1 MTEVLHQ
8 TKTLPVVPSNGGCCG
23 GSVPAKNGGAQ
34 EDIKEMVKEYY
45 GNAVQKKAGC
55 CTKSSTGIGAAATVT
70 DLAGYQNDV
79 LAAIPQAAAESSFGC
94 GDPLA
99 FAGVK
104 EGETVLDLGSGAGID
119 CFIASKKVGPSGK
132 VIGLDMTPAMLEA
145 ARRNAKEGGYT
156 NVEFRKG
163 DAEDMPIESG
173 SVDWVISNCVIN
185 LAPDKQKVFAEINRV
200 LKPGGRISISDIVA
214 EGLPDFVRND
224 SSSYCGCVGGA
235 LPAADY
241 FSGLTQAGLVEVKA
255 ESRLDYSPEMIR
267 GFLLGD
273 ENLSARYGAIVE
285 ANPALL
291 ETVKVSSLKIVG
303 RKPLPEEQVAL
314 HIRAARVNDRAAIAQ
329 LLAHSGLPEAGLD
342 KAISD
347 AFVAEHNGYLLGVI
361 ALERYGSD
369 ALVRSFAVA
378 EGWRKRNA
386 GTQLWSALH
395 QHAKQSGIATFYLL
409 TTTIPELARRAGFE
423 TIAREDVPAA
433 VRKSAEFELAGCAT
447 AATMRLKI

>member
-1 MTEVLHQ
+1 MTETLNQ
-8 TKTLPVVPSNGGCCG
+8 SKALPVMPANSGCCG
-23 GSVPAKNGGAQ
+23 GSVPAKNGAEQ
-34 EDIKEMVKEYY
+34 DIKKMVKEYY
-45 GNAVQKKAGC
+45 GNAVQQKSGC
-55 CTKSSTGIGAAATVT
+55 CTKSSTGIGAVVSVP
-70 DLAGYQNDV
+70 DLAGYQSDV

-104 EGETVLDLGSGAGID
+104 PGETVLDLGSGAGID
-119 CFIASKKVGPSGK
+119 CFIAAQKVGPSGK

-163 DAEDMPIESG
+163 EAEDMPVESA

-185 LAPDKQKVFAEINRV
+185 LSPDKQKVFAEINRV

-214 EGLPDFVRND
+214 DALPDFVRND
-224 SSSYCGCVGGA
+224 ASSYCGCVGGA

-273 ENLSARYGAIVE
+273 ENLRARYGALVE

-291 ETVKVSSLKIVG
+291 ETVKLSSLKIVG
-303 RKPLPEEQVAL
+303 RKPVREEHVAFNV
-314 HIRAARVNDRAAIAQ
+314 RATHTEDRAAIAS
-329 LLAHSGLPEAGLD
+329 LLVASGLPETGLE
-342 KAISD
+342 KAFSD
-347 AFVAEHNGYLLGVI
+347 ALVAEHNGYLIGVI
-361 ALERYGSD
+361 AMERYDRD

-378 EGWRKRNA
+378 QGWRGRGLGK
-386 GTQLWSALH
+386 QLWSELH
-395 QHAKQSGIATFYLL
+395 KRAKQTGISAFYLL
-409 TTTIPELARRAGFE
+409 TTTIPELAGRAGFQQ
-423 TIAREDVPAA
+423 IAREDVPAA
-433 VRKSAEFELAGCAT
+433 VRKSVEFDLTSCAS
-447 AATMRLKI
+447 AATMRLAI

>member
-1 MTEVLHQ
+1 MTQTLNQ
-8 TKTLPVVPSNGGCCG
+8 TKPLPVVPTNGGCCG
-23 GSVPAKNGGAQ
+23 GSVPAKNNGGQ
-34 EDIKEMVKEYY
+34 EVKEMVKEYY
-45 GNAVQKKAGC
+45 GNAVQKKTGC
-55 CTKSSTGIGAAATVT
+55 CSKPSTGIGAAATVT
-70 DLAGYQNDV
+70 DLAGYRDDV

-119 CFIASKKVGPSGK
+119 CFIASQKVGPSGK
-132 VIGLDMTPAMLEA
+132 VIGLDMTPEMLAA

-163 DAEDMPIESG
+163 DAEDMPIESA

-214 EGLPDFVRND
+214 EGLPDFVLND

-235 LPAADY
+235 IPASEY
-241 FSGLTQAGLVEVKA
+241 FRGLTQAGLVEVKA

-303 RKPLPEEQVAL
+303 RKPLHDEQVAL
-314 HIRAARVNDRAAIAQ
+314 NIRAAHVEDRAAIAQ
-329 LLAHSGLPEAGLD
+329 VLAANGLPEAGLE
-342 KAISD
+342 KAMSD
-347 AFVAEHNGYLLGVI
+347 AFVAEHNGYLLGAI
-361 ALERYGSD
+361 AFERYGSD
-369 ALVRSFAVA
+369 ALVRSFVVA
-378 EGWRKRNA
+378 EGWRKRNV
-386 GTQLWSALH
+386 GSQLWSELRKR
-395 QHAKQSGIATFYLL
+395 AKQSGINTFYLL
-409 TTTIPELARRAGFE
+409 TTTIPELAKRAGFE
-423 TIAREDVPAA
+423 SIAREDVPAA

>member
-1 MTEVLHQ
+1 MTATLKQ
-8 TKTLPVVPSNGGCCG
+8 TKTLPVAPTNGGCCG
-23 GSVPAKNGGAQ
+23 GGVAVKNSGAQ

-45 GNAVQKKAGC
+45 GNAVQQKSGC
-55 CTKSSTGIGAAATVT
+55 CSKTPTGIGAAATVT
-70 DLAGYQNDV
+70 DLAGYQSDV

-104 EGETVLDLGSGAGID
+104 EDETVLDLGSGAGID
-119 CFIASKKVGPSGK
+119 CFIAAQKVGPSGK

-145 ARRNAKEGGYT
+145 ARRNAKAGGYT

-163 DAEDMPIESG
+163 DAEDMPIESA

-241 FSGLTQAGLVEVKA
+241 FRGLTQAGLVEVKA
-255 ESRLDYSPEMIR
+255 ESRLDYTPEMIR
-267 GFLLGD
+267 GFLVGD

-291 ETVKVSSLKIVG
+291 ETVKVASLKIVG
-303 RKPLPEEQVAL
+303 RKPLPEEQVDFNV
-314 HIRAARVNDRAAIAQ
+314 RAVRADDRSVISS
-329 LLAHSGLPEAGLD
+329 LLATSGLPEAGLE
-342 KAISD
+342 KALRD
-347 AFVAEHNGYLLGVI
+347 AFVAEHNDYPIGVI

-369 ALVRSFAVA
+369 ALVRSFTVA
-378 EGWRKRNA
+378 EGWRKRNV
-386 GTQLWSALH
+386 GTQLWSELH
-395 QHAKQSGIATFYLL
+395 KCAKQSGIATFYLL
-409 TTTIPELARRAGFE
+409 TTTIPDLAQRAGFE
-423 TIAREDVPAA
+423 TITREDVPAA
-433 VRKSAEFELAGCAT
+433 VRQSAEFELAGCAT
-447 AATMRLKI
+447 AATMRLRI